1 MVFLLDILLIDK
13 LIDILEQ
20 ENRIYSDI
28 LNISKNKTDIIVK
41 GKVSDLENIVKLE
54 QSYVIRIDKL
64 ENERQET
71 VEKLARELELDEEDI
86 NISGIIKKLDQ
97 ENAQRLNACRE
108 SIMNTLEEL
117 KSLNELNSKLIKNS
131 LEYIDFSINLL
142 ASADSPVNN
151 YSNSGKVNDSKKRS
165 FLDMKL

>member
-1 MVFLLDILLIDK
+1 MLDILLIDK

-86 NISGIIKKLDQ
+86 NISGIIKKLDR

-108 SIMNTLEEL
+108 SIMHTLEEL

-142 ASADSPVNN
+142 ASADSAVNN